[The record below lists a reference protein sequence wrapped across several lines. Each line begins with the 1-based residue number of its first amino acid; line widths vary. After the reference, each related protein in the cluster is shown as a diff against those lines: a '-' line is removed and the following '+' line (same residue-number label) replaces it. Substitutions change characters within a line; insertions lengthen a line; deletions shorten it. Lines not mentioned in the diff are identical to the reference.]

1 MSDLYLQV
9 MTALGAVLGLIF
21 LLAFLL
27 RKKQRRNEMMR
38 VIAYHPLGT
47 RKGITAMKVGEEILL
62 LGVTPADIKLLRR
75 YNASDFESEEIRDI
89 SKKVMSLRRLKEGL
103 GEDR

>member
-1 MSDLYLQV
+1 MSGLYIQV
-9 MTALGAVLGLIF
+9 ITALGAVIGLIF
-21 LLAFLL
+21 LFGLFL
-27 RKKQRRNEMMR
+27 RKRQTRNEMMK

-47 RKGITAMKVGEEILL
+47 RKGIAAMKVGEEVLL

-75 YNASDFESEEIRDI
+75 YNASDIEAGDIKNI
-89 SKKVMSLRRLKEGL
+89 SKNVMTLRRLKEGL

>member
-1 MSDLYLQV
+1 MSDLYIQV
-9 MTALGAVLGLIF
+9 ITALGAILGLIF
-21 LLAFLL
+21 LFAFFL
-27 RKKQRRNEMMR
+27 RKRQIRNEMMK

-47 RKGITAMKVGEEILL
+47 RKGIAAMRIGEEVLL
-62 LGVTPADIKLLRR
+62 LGITPADIKLLRR

-89 SKKVMSLRRLKEGL
+89 SKKVLSLRRLKESL

>member
-1 MSDLYLQV
+1 MSDLYIQV
-9 MTALGAVLGLIF
+9 ITALGVVLGLIF
-21 LLAFLL
+21 LFTFFI
-27 RKKQRRNEMMR
+27 RKRQVRNEMMK

-62 LGVTPADIKLLRR
+62 LGITPTDIKLLRR
-75 YNASDFESEEIRDI
+75 YNASDFDTQEIRDL

>member
-1 MSDLYLQV
+1 MSDLYMQV
-9 MTALGAVLGLIF
+9 MTALGMVLGLIF
-21 LLAFLL
+21 LFAFLL
-27 RKKQRRNEMMR
+27 RKKQTRNEMMK

>member
-1 MSDLYLQV
+1 MSDLYIQV
-9 MTALGAVLGLIF
+9 ITALGVVLGLIF
-21 LLAFLL
+21 LFTFFI
-27 RKKQRRNEMMR
+27 RKRQVRNEMMK

-62 LGVTPADIKLLRR
+62 LGITPTDIKLLRR
-75 YNASDFESEEIRDI
+75 YDASDFDTQEIRDL